1 MKTGMEVRDRAW
13 RLLNYTDSDGRIDT
27 TMYADVAA
35 RSLALVNQVYAD
47 IVYAVCRTG
56 FKELAALGD
65 EIDLPE
71 HIVNDVMPYGVAML
85 TAQTLGDA
93 DNQSLFADL
102 YNQKRAKLTHIAV
115 GRKDVLPYAF

>member
-1 MKTGMEVRDRAW
+1 MKTGIEVRDRAW
-13 RLLNYTDSDGRIDT
+13 RLLNYTDSSGQIDT
-27 TMYADVAA
+27 AMYADAAA

-47 IVYAVCRTG
+47 IVYALCQTG
-56 FKELAALGD
+56 FRELATLTD

-71 HIVNDVMPYGVAML
+71 HVINDMMPYGVAML

-102 YNQKRAKLTHIAV
+102 YNRKRAKLTRSSK
-115 GRKDVLPYAF
+115 RKDVLPYAL